1 MKNVAILLSGRGSN
15 FLALSDAIIAGKI
28 PARIALVV
36 SNRPEAPG
44 LQHARDRG
52 YKAICIPSRR
62 VEREAF
68 DRMVVKELQGENVD
82 FICLAG
88 FMRLLSRWFISQ
100 YPNQILNI
108 HPSLLPA
115 FPGVH
120 SQKQALDYG
129 AKVTGCT
136 VHFVDEELDHGPII
150 VQYPVPVLD
159 GDTEDTLSS
168 RILIHEH
175 EIYPEALKIVCEG
188 RYRIEGRRLLVE
200 PEPLPVDLQGR

>member
-44 LQHARDRG
+44 LQHALERG
-52 YKAICIPSRR
+52 YRAICIPSRG

-68 DRMVVKELQGENVD
+68 DRMVVKELQAENVD

-88 FMRLLSRWFISQ
+88 FMRLLSSWFITQ
-100 YPNQILNI
+100 YPNRILNI

-129 AKVTGCT
+129 TKVTGCT

-159 GDTEDTLSS
+159 EDTEETLSA
-168 RILIHEH
+168 RILVHEH

-188 RYRIEGRRLLVE
+188 RHRIEGRRLCVE
-200 PEPLPVDLQGR
+200 PEPLPADLGRR